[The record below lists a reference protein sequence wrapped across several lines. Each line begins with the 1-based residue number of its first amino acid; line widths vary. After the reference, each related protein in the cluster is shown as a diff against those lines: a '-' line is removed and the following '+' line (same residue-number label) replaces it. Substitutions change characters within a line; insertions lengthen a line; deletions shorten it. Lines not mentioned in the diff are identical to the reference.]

1 MPDIRKI
8 GMGRDCLQSGLE
20 IVSVLP
26 IGAEAANT
34 SGILHASLCEIIPP
48 FEKPLV

>member
-1 MPDIRKI
+1 MKMGI
-8 GMGRDCLQSGLE
+8 GLLGEHVDGS

-34 SGILHASLCEIIPP
+34 SVILHARNCEIMPP